1 MFNGSN
7 PRELF
12 KDVPT
17 VPAYFMAIHLFLQ
30 KKRHKNSHSKKNIT
44 FNKEIFIL
52 IL

>member
-30 KKRHKNSHSKKNIT
+30 KKDTK
-44 FNKEIFIL
+44 IL
-52 IL
+52 IQKKILLSTKKFLY